1 MERSSLDIVQEYAL
15 QCYENGENIFLTGP
29 GGTGK
34 SSLIR
39 FMVDIS
45 NKRNDKVQVCA
56 MTGCAAIL
64 LNCNATTLHSWSGI
78 KMAKGK
84 NCEIITN
91 IKNNRKSCSNWRKAK
106 ILILDEVSML
116 SVRTFELLNEIAV
129 VVRNNKNPF
138 GGLQL
143 VFSGDFYQLPP
154 IGDMEDGSGQFCFES
169 KLWNIVFPMDHHIEL
184 TKLFRQKDPVYKKI
198 LNNIRCGVIEKEDMV
213 LLKNRLH
220 VEYNKEE
227 NNGVVPTKL
236 YSTKS
241 VVDKI
246 NQKEF
251 DNLTTP
257 FYTYDIIQKEYTDID
272 DLKKDIGK
280 SYSTSFIDNHKKQIT
295 KAQKEMEFRY
305 LTENSPIEKVLCLK
319 VGANVMC
326 TVNLDIKSGICNGS
340 IGVIIKFIHS
350 DSGPPDP
357 VVLFSNGVE
366 HRFHYKYW
374 QSEEHPILAVGQIPL
389 KLAWAMTIHKSQGAT
404 LSMGEIDIGNTIFEC
419 GQTYVAL
426 SRIQS
431 LDGLYLRAFNP
442 TKIRIN
448 TKVQEFY
455 KNIPKYTYDEEDNT
469 VNVNVDDVVENE
481 IEEKEQT
488 KNIKIVEE
496 LSLEKYIYCV
506 SKV

>member
-1 MERSSLDIVQEYAL
+1 MERSSLDVVQEYAL
-15 QCYENGENIFLTGP
+15 QCYENRENIFLTGP

-45 NKRNDKVQVCA
+45 NKRKDKVQVCA

-64 LNCNATTLHSWSGI
+64 LHCNATTLHSWSGM

-91 IKNNRKSCSNWRKAK
+91 IKNNRKACSHWRKAN

-116 SVRTFELLNEIAV
+116 SLRTFELLNEIAI
-129 VVRNNKNPF
+129 VVRNNKKPF

-154 IGDMEDGSGQFCFES
+154 IGDTEEGSGQFCFES
-169 KLWNIVFPMDHHIEL
+169 KLWNVVFPMDNHIEL
-184 TKLFRQKDPVYKKI
+184 TKLFRQKDPVYKRI

-236 YSTKS
+236 YSTKAS
-241 VVDKI
+241 VDKI
-246 NQKEF
+246 NQQEF
-251 DNLTTP
+251 DKLTTP
-257 FYTYDIIQKEYTDID
+257 SYEYHIIQKEDCVLNLETGKPLPCIKND
-272 DLKKDIGK
+272 KDM
-280 SYSTSFIDNHKKQIT
+280 T
-295 KAQKEMEFRY
+295 KIQKEMEFRY
-305 LTENSPIEKVLCLK
+305 LTDNSPIEKVLYLK
-319 VGANVMC
+319 EGANVMC
-326 TVNLDIKSGICNGS
+326 TVNLDIDSGICNGAL
-340 IGVIIKFIHS
+340 GIITSFIQS
-350 DSGPPDP
+350 VQGPPHP
-357 VVLFSNGVE
+357 VVLFSNGVKRE
-366 HRFHYKYW
+366 FHIKYW
-374 QSEEHPILAVGQIPL
+374 QSEEHPVLAVGQIPL

-431 LDGLYLRAFNP
+431 LEGLYLRAFNP
-442 TKIRIN
+442 TKIRVNI
-448 TKVQEFY
+448 KVQEFY
-455 KNIPKYTYDEEDNT
+455 RNIPKFTYDEEEQK
-469 VNVNVDDVVENE
+469 VDETIEREGNE
-481 IEEKEQT
+481 DQSKTIFHSAAASA
-488 KNIKIVEE
+488 VEE
-496 LSLEKYIYCV
+496 LTFEKYIYTV

>member
-1 MERSSLDIVQEYAL
+1 MDRSSLDVVQEYAL
-15 QCYENGENIFLTGP
+15 QCYENRENIFLTGP

-45 NKRNDKVQVCA
+45 NKRKDKVQVCA

-64 LNCNATTLHSWSGI
+64 LHCNATTLHSWSGM

-91 IKNNRKSCSNWRKAK
+91 IKNNRKACSHWRKTN

-116 SVRTFELLNEIAV
+116 SLRTFELLNEIAM
-129 VVRNNKNPF
+129 VVRNNKKPF

-154 IGDMEDGSGQFCFES
+154 IGDTEEGSGQFCFES
-169 KLWNIVFPMDHHIEL
+169 KLWNVVFPMDNHIEL
-184 TKLFRQKDPVYKKI
+184 TKLFRQKDPVYKRI

-236 YSTKS
+236 YSTKAI
-241 VVDKI
+241 VDRI
-246 NQKEF
+246 NQQEF
-251 DNLTTP
+251 DKLTTP
-257 FYTYDIIQKEYTDID
+257 FYTYDIIQKENTNID
-272 DLKKDIGK
+272 NFIKDTGK
-280 SYSTSFIDNHKKQIT
+280 SSSTSFVDDHKKQIT
-295 KAQKEMEFRY
+295 KTQKEMEFHY
-305 LTENSPIEKVLCLK
+305 LTENSPIEKVLYLK
-319 VGANVMC
+319 KGANVMC

-340 IGVIIKFIHS
+340 LGVITNFIDS
-350 DSGPPDP
+350 DTGPPNP

-366 HRFHYKYW
+366 HIFHVKFW
-374 QSEEHPILAVGQIPL
+374 QSEEYPMLEIGQIPL

-431 LDGLYLRAFNP
+431 LEGLYLRAFNP
-442 TKIRIN
+442 TKIRVN

-455 KNIPKYTYDEEDNT
+455 RNIPKFTYDEE
-469 VNVNVDDVVENE
+469 EQKINE
-481 IEEKEQT
+481 TIEISEEQSKT
-488 KNIKIVEE
+488 IFMSAAVEE
-496 LSLEKYIYCV
+496 LSFEQYNYTV
-506 SKV
+506 SKI